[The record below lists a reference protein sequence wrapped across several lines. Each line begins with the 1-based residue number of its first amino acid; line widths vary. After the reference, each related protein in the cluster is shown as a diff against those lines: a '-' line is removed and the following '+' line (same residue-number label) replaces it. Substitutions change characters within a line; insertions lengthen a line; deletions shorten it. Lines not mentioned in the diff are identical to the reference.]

1 MTLQLAQPRLKT
13 FRLNVS
19 QYHQMSEAGIFSEND
34 KVELINGEIIEM
46 SPIGRRHA
54 ACVDRINRLF
64 SNILGIKVIVRVQNP
79 IILNNLSEPEP
90 DIALLKPRADFYE
103 SGHPQPQDIFL
114 LIEVTDHLSE
124 YATLKAIGYTQ
135 NYLLMVILQEA
146 FLLAVVG
153 YVPGFACALVL
164 YNVARDATL
173 LPIFMS
179 YDRAIMV
186 IMLTI
191 LMCFISGMIAMR
203 KLSSADPADIF

>member
-46 SPIGRRHA
+46 SPIGRRHT
-54 ACVDRINRLF
+54 ACVNRLNSVF
-64 SNILGIKVIVRVQNP
+64 SQLLGNKVIIAVQNP

-114 LIEVTDHLSE
+114 LIEVADSSLE
-124 YATLKAIGYTQ
+124 YDRDVKIPLYATSGISEVWLVDIYEQVIIVYRYPSENGYSDIQ
-135 NYLLMVILQEA
+135 
-146 FLLAVVG
+146 
-153 YVPGFACALVL
+153 
-164 YNVARDATL
+164 TL
-173 LPIFMS
+173 S
-179 YDRAIMV
+179 R
-186 IMLTI
+186 
-191 LMCFISGMIAMR
+191 GE
-203 KLSSADPADIF
+203 KLSIQAFPEINLVVNDILGSISA

>member
-19 QYHQMSEAGIFSEND
+19 QYHQMSEAGILSEND

-114 LIEVTDHLSE
+114 LIEVADSSLE
-124 YATLKAIGYTQ
+124 YDRDVKIPLYATSGISEVWLVDIYEQVIIVYRYPSENGYSDIQ
-135 NYLLMVILQEA
+135 
-146 FLLAVVG
+146 
-153 YVPGFACALVL
+153 
-164 YNVARDATL
+164 TL
-173 LPIFMS
+173 S
-179 YDRAIMV
+179 R
-186 IMLTI
+186 
-191 LMCFISGMIAMR
+191 GE
-203 KLSSADPADIF
+203 KLSIQTFPELNLVVNDILGSISV

>member
-114 LIEVTDHLSE
+114 LIEVADSSLE
-124 YATLKAIGYTQ
+124 YDRDVKIPLYATSGISEVWLVDIYEQVIIVYRYPSENGYSDIQTFSRG
-135 NYLLMVILQEA
+135 E
-146 FLLAVVG
+146 
-153 YVPGFACALVL
+153 
-164 YNVARDATL
+164 
-173 LPIFMS
+173 
-179 YDRAIMV
+179 
-186 IMLTI
+186 
-191 LMCFISGMIAMR
+191 
-203 KLSSADPADIF
+203 KLSIQTFPEINLVVNDILGSISA

>member
-46 SPIGRRHA
+46 SPIGRRHT
-54 ACVDRINRLF
+54 ACVNRLNSVF
-64 SNILGIKVIVRVQNP
+64 SQLLGNKVIIAVQNP

-114 LIEVTDHLSE
+114 LIEVADSSLE
-124 YATLKAIGYTQ
+124 
-135 NYLLMVILQEA
+135 
-146 FLLAVVG
+146 
-153 YVPGFACALVL
+153 
-164 YNVARDATL
+164 
-173 LPIFMS
+173 
-179 YDRAIMV
+179 YDRDVKIPLYASSGISEVWLVDIYEQV
-186 IMLTI
+186 IIVYRYPSENGYSDIQTL
-191 LMCFISGMIAMR
+191 SRGE
-203 KLSSADPADIF
+203 KLSIQAFPEINLVVNDILGSISV

>member
-114 LIEVTDHLSE
+114 LIEVADSSLE
-124 YATLKAIGYTQ
+124 
-135 NYLLMVILQEA
+135 
-146 FLLAVVG
+146 
-153 YVPGFACALVL
+153 
-164 YNVARDATL
+164 
-173 LPIFMS
+173 
-179 YDRAIMV
+179 YDRDVKIPLYASSGISEVWLVDIYEQV
-186 IMLTI
+186 IIVYRYPSENGYSDIQTL
-191 LMCFISGMIAMR
+191 SRGE
-203 KLSSADPADIF
+203 KLSIQAFPEINLVVNDILGSISV

>member
-1 MTLQLAQPRLKT
+1 MTLELVQPRLKT

-19 QYHQMSEAGIFSEND
+19 QYHQMSEAGILSEND

-114 LIEVTDHLSE
+114 LIEVADSSLE
-124 YATLKAIGYTQ
+124 YDRDVKIPLYATSGISEVWLVDIYEQVIIVYRYPSENGYSDIQ
-135 NYLLMVILQEA
+135 
-146 FLLAVVG
+146 
-153 YVPGFACALVL
+153 
-164 YNVARDATL
+164 TL
-173 LPIFMS
+173 S
-179 YDRAIMV
+179 R
-186 IMLTI
+186 
-191 LMCFISGMIAMR
+191 GE
-203 KLSSADPADIF
+203 KLSIQAFPEINLVVNDILGSISV

>member
-114 LIEVTDHLSE
+114 LIEVADSSLE
-124 YATLKAIGYTQ
+124 
-135 NYLLMVILQEA
+135 
-146 FLLAVVG
+146 
-153 YVPGFACALVL
+153 
-164 YNVARDATL
+164 
-173 LPIFMS
+173 
-179 YDRAIMV
+179 YDRDVKIPLYASSGISEVWLVDIYEQV
-186 IMLTI
+186 IIVYRYPSENGYSDIQTL
-191 LMCFISGMIAMR
+191 SRGE
-203 KLSSADPADIF
+203 KLSIQTFPEINLVVNDILGSISA